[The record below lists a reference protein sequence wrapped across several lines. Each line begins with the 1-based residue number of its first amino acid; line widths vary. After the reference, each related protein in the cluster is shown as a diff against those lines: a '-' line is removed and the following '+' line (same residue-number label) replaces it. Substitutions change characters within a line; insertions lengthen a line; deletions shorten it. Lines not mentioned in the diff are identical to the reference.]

1 MKIHK
6 LSDVKT
12 NKIGKGTVIW
22 QYCVIMKGVKI
33 GKNCNI
39 GSHSFLEKDIEIG
52 DRVTIKNG
60 SKLFSSMKIEDDV
73 FIGPNVTFT
82 NDRYP
87 RSIRNKNKK
96 ILKFP
101 QTVIC
106 KGASV
111 GGGSTILPGI
121 KIGKK
126 SIIGAGSIITKDV
139 KAGSIIYGEQ
149 AKHKRDIKKIN
160 K

>member
-1 MKIHK
+1 MGEILKIHE

-12 NKIGKGTVIW
+12 NKIGKDTTIW

-33 GKNCNI
+33 GKDCNI
-39 GSHSFLEKDIEIG
+39 CSHCFIEKNIEIG

-60 SKLFSSMKIEDDV
+60 SKLFNSMKIEDDV

-82 NDRYP
+82 NDLYP

-96 ILKFP
+96 KLKYP
-101 QTVIC
+101 KTIIC
-106 KGASV
+106 KGASI
-111 GGGSTILPGI
+111 GAGSSILPGI

-126 SIIGAGSIITKDV
+126 AIIGAGSVITKNV
-139 KAGSIIYGEQ
+139 KAGSVTYGEQ
-149 AKHKRDIKKIN
+149 AKHRRNQK
-160 K
+160 